1 MKVFFYVLS
10 TGLFGEPGID
20 LPGVKG
26 FRGPKGVTGL
36 PGLDGFRG
44 KGGDDGLPGPP
55 GNSTPG
61 EQGGTGKLRQGITIT
76 SEPFN

>member
-1 MKVFFYVLS
+1 M
-10 TGLFGEPGID
+10 FGEPGID

-26 FRGPKGVTGL
+26 SRGPKGGTGL

-61 EQGGTGKLRQGITIT
+61 EQGGTGKLRHGITIT